1 MKNIFDEM
9 TRFSSEKPKTTLG
22 IIALFILALTPNA
35 MFIDFDNSEDAFFPD
50 NETVRLLND
59 VEDEYQAS
67 IDFIRFIDDIESGD
81 LYEESTWQ
89 QLAILEAILLEHPDL
104 NEYQYPLFGV
114 QANSG
119 MASAAMQWH
128 NLQDEET
135 ASDWITQMYS
145 AISGVAN
152 SNNSTLQANLD
163 ILSTT
168 SNSIPSPSIITAE
181 ELRAWEPGN
190 PNEWLDRLDSGNN
203 LTLELATMMGDL
215 NALNQGENAGQIA
228 AISGPISGKLGLLM
242 GLQSVDYRSMMVSN
256 LPADDSSNPW
266 DSDGP
271 VLTTFVVVTEPAE
284 HGEEVIGDVQE
295 KISLWAEDLQEQG
308 VNQTD
313 DSEISVFSFSQFSTG
328 QSANLGKELGILN
341 SICLLL
347 LGFILWT
354 KFRSKRDTANVL
366 ILTVFAILATYGMAG
381 LLTLLG
387 VKMVFN
393 AAMNS
398 IPILLLAIGVDYGLH
413 VVARIR
419 EELQD
424 QEKKDNKGR
433 ETLRDFS
440 LEARRVAI
448 RKGTILTSAALMVA
462 IFTDMVGF
470 LSFRFSSQ
478 QFLVSFG
485 TVIAIG
491 LFFIYLLSITAL
503 PALMMIIPPKKL
515 PLEKSGKN
523 DIGPIS
529 KKIGSFTKAPVLVIL
544 VTVII
549 SVPMFLGF
557 QQLEVGFD
565 TRDNFD
571 DSVPVV
577 QDFLLI
583 ADEFQSSPSPL
594 YVVLDG
600 EVISSEGKMVYDDII
615 IQLSEN
621 EKITGLPI
629 GIWGILEE
637 SRTSNTELDSLMNNL
652 DDDEASWNELK
663 AWLLSDDGRNI
674 SAGNLNSQ
682 GMQTVIS
689 FQASTLDWQATAD
702 FESELS
708 ATLAELAEDR
718 DGDYSIKLSG
728 RSLILAQVTAD
739 VADSAVL
746 STGTVAGVILIM
758 LIGINSVR
766 QKDIIGGAARGFV
779 TWVPL
784 MVVVVWVYGIM
795 GLTGYQ
801 LNSQTV
807 TIGALTLGLGVDYAV
822 HLTTRLEEE
831 VEHAPFANPEEWT
844 TKSVATTGRA
854 MFGAALTT
862 AGGFSVLNFS
872 SLVPLQLF
880 GQVFVVA
887 IVLALVSSLFLL
899 PALYTPFLKQD
910 ARKLAVESKL
920 SAPEKALPEQ
930 DSGEETDEST
940 VSVIVNPPV
949 DESE

>member
-9 TRFSSEKPKTTLG
+9 TRFSSERPKTTLG
-22 IIALFILALTPNA
+22 IIAVLILALTPNA
-35 MFIDFDNSEDAFFPD
+35 MFINFDNSEDAFFPD
-50 NETVRLLND
+50 NETVRLLNE
-59 VEDEYQAS
+59 VEDEYRAS
-67 IDFIRFIDDIESGD
+67 IDFIRFIDEIESGD
-81 LYEESTWQ
+81 LYENSTWE
-89 QLAILEAILLEHPDL
+89 QLATLEAILLENPDL
-104 NEYQYPLFGV
+104 DKYQYPLYGI
-114 QANSG
+114 QANNG

-128 NLQDEET
+128 HLQDIDSAVVWMGEMN
-135 ASDWITQMYS
+135 D
-145 AISGVAN
+145 AISAVVN
-152 SNNSTLQANLD
+152 SNNSSLQSSLDNLS
-163 ILSTT
+163 IAG
-168 SNSIPSPSIITAE
+168 NSIPSPSPITAD
-181 ELRAWEPGN
+181 ELRSWNPGT
-190 PNEWLDRLDSGNN
+190 PEDWLNRLDSGDN
-203 LTLELATMMGDL
+203 LSQSLGIMMGQL
-215 NALNQGENAGQIA
+215 EGLNQGPNASDILP
-228 AISGPISGKLGLLM
+228 ITGPISGKLGLLM
-242 GLQSVDYRSMMVSN
+242 GMQSIDYRAMMLSC
-256 LPADDSSNPW
+256 LPVEDSDEPW
-266 DSDGP
+266 ESDGP
-271 VLTTFVVVTEPAE
+271 ILTTFVVNTDPAE
-284 HGEEVIGDVQE
+284 YDLEIKGEVETLITA
-295 KISLWAEDLQEQG
+295 WAEELAEQAEDE
-308 VNQTD
+308 TD
-313 DSEISVFSFSQFSTG
+313 DSDISVFSFSQFSTG
-328 QSANLGKELGILN
+328 QNANLGKELGILN

-366 ILTVFAILATYGMAG
+366 VLTVFAILSTYGMAG

-419 EELQD
+419 EEMQD
-424 QEKKDNKGR
+424 QEKNDPQGR

-440 LEARRVAI
+440 IEARRIAI
-448 RKGTILTSAALMVA
+448 RKGTILTSAALLVA
-462 IFTDMVGF
+462 IFTDIVGF

-523 DIGPIS
+523 EIGPIS
-529 KKIGSFTKAPVLVIL
+529 KWVGSLTETPVLVVL

-549 SVPMFLGF
+549 SVPMFIGF

-571 DSVPVV
+571 ESVPVV

-583 ADEFQSSPSPL
+583 SDEFQSSPSPL
-594 YVVLDG
+594 YVVLEGDI
-600 EVISSEGKMVYDDII
+600 ISAEGKMVYDDII
-615 IQLSEN
+615 DELTGSEDIN
-621 EKITGLPI
+621 GLPI

-637 SRTSNTELDSLMNNL
+637 SRSSNSELDNL
-652 DDDEASWNELK
+652 LSQLDESDEVSWNVLRI
-663 AWLLSDDGRNI
+663 WLLSEEGRNI
-674 SAGNLNSQ
+674 SSSNLNSDAS
-682 GMQTVIS
+682 QTVIS
-689 FQASTLDWQATAD
+689 FQAATLDWKDTAE
-702 FESELS
+702 FENELS
-708 ATLAELAEDR
+708 ENLAKLGEDR
-718 DGDYSIKLSG
+718 DDEYLIMISG

-739 VADSAVL
+739 VADSAVI
-746 STGTVAGVILIM
+746 STATVAGVILLM
-758 LIGINSVR
+758 LVGINSVR
-766 QKDIIGGAARGFV
+766 QKDFVRGAARGFV
-779 TWVPL
+779 TWIPL
-784 MVVVVWVYGIM
+784 MVVVIWVYGIM

-822 HLTTRLEEE
+822 HITTRLEEE
-831 VEHAPFANPEEWT
+831 VEHAPDANPADWT
-844 TKSVATTGRA
+844 TKSAATTGRA

-887 IVLALVSSLFLL
+887 IVLALVSSLLLL

-910 ARKLAVESKL
+910 ARKFAAESM
-920 SAPEKALPEQ
+920 
-930 DSGEETDEST
+930 
-940 VSVIVNPPV
+940 VVVNANPSIS
-949 DESE
+949 ESE

>member
-1 MKNIFDEM
+1 M
-9 TRFSSEKPKTTLG
+9 
-22 IIALFILALTPNA
+22 
-35 MFIDFDNSEDAFFPD
+35 
-50 NETVRLLND
+50 
-59 VEDEYQAS
+59 
-67 IDFIRFIDDIESGD
+67 
-81 LYEESTWQ
+81 
-89 QLAILEAILLEHPDL
+89 
-104 NEYQYPLFGV
+104 
-114 QANSG
+114 
-119 MASAAMQWH
+119 
-128 NLQDEET
+128 
-135 ASDWITQMYS
+135 
-145 AISGVAN
+145 
-152 SNNSTLQANLD
+152 
-163 ILSTT
+163 
-168 SNSIPSPSIITAE
+168 
-181 ELRAWEPGN
+181 
-190 PNEWLDRLDSGNN
+190 
-203 LTLELATMMGDL
+203 
-215 NALNQGENAGQIA
+215 
-228 AISGPISGKLGLLM
+228 
-242 GLQSVDYRSMMVSN
+242 
-256 LPADDSSNPW
+256 
-266 DSDGP
+266 
-271 VLTTFVVVTEPAE
+271 
-284 HGEEVIGDVQE
+284 
-295 KISLWAEDLQEQG
+295 
-308 VNQTD
+308 
-313 DSEISVFSFSQFSTG
+313 
-328 QSANLGKELGILN
+328 GKELGILN
-341 SICLLL
+341 SLCLLL

-366 ILTVFAILATYGMAG
+366 VLTVFSILATYGMAG
-381 LLTLLG
+381 LLTLIG
-387 VKMVFN
+387 IKMVFN

-419 EELQD
+419 EELQN
-424 QEKKDNKGR
+424 QEKADPQGR
-433 ETLRDFS
+433 QTLRDFS
-440 LEARRVAI
+440 IEARRIAI

-523 DIGPIS
+523 DIGPVS
-529 KKIGSFTKAPVLVIL
+529 SWIGSLVNVPQKVIVVTIL
-544 VTVII
+544 I

-571 DSVPVV
+571 ESVPVV

-594 YVVLDG
+594 YAVLEG
-600 EVISSEGKMVYDDII
+600 NVISQDGRTLYDSVILE
-615 IQLSEN
+615 LSEN
-621 EKITGLPI
+621 PKTTGLPV
-629 GIWGILEE
+629 GIWSVLEE
-637 SRTSNTELDSLMNNL
+637 SRTTNSELDTLMNG
-652 DDDEASWNELK
+652 
-663 AWLLSDDGRNI
+663 LSDDESSWLALESWLLTEDGRNV
-674 SAGNLNSQ
+674 SSGNLNSDAS
-682 GMQTVIS
+682 QTVIS
-689 FQASTLDWQATAD
+689 FQAATLDWQATAD
-702 FESELS
+702 FESDLS
-708 ATLAELAEDR
+708 ANLADIADESG
-718 DGDYSIKLSG
+718 GDFTVQLSG

-739 VADSAVL
+739 VADSAVI
-746 STGTVAGVILIM
+746 STGTVAAVILMM
-758 LIGINSVR
+758 LIGINTVR
-766 QKDIIGGAARGFV
+766 QKDVVRGAARGFV

-831 VEHAPFANPEEWT
+831 VEHAPSADPEVWS

-887 IVLALVSSLFLL
+887 IILALVSSLFVL

-910 ARKLAVESKL
+910 ARKYLAN
-920 SAPEKALPEQ
+920 
-930 DSGEETDEST
+930 T
-940 VSVIVNPPV
+940 
-949 DESE
+949 ESE

>member
-1 MKNIFDEM
+1 MKNIFNEL
-9 TRFSSEKPKTTLG
+9 TNFSVNRPKTALA
-22 IIALFILALTPNA
+22 IIVVFLLALTPNA
-35 MFIDFDNSEDAFFPD
+35 MFINFDNSEDAFFPD
-50 NETVRLLND
+50 NDTVRLLND

-67 IDFIRFIDDIESGD
+67 IDFIRFIDDIDSGD
-81 LYEESTWQ
+81 LYEESTWK
-89 QLAILEAILLEHPDL
+89 QLATLEAILLENPDL
-104 NEYQYPLFGV
+104 NQYQYPLFGI

-119 MASAAMQWH
+119 MASSAIQWH
-128 NLQDEET
+128 NLQDQVS
-135 ASDWITQMYS
+135 ASGWIAEMNS
-145 AISGVAN
+145 AITDVSN

-163 ILSTT
+163 VLSST
-168 SNSIPSPSIITAE
+168 SNSIPSPGVISAD
-181 ELRAWEPGN
+181 ELRAWTPLD
-190 PNEWLDRLDSGNN
+190 PSLWLERLDSGNN
-203 LTLELATMMGDL
+203 LSQSLGLMLAQL
-215 NALNQGENAGQIA
+215 NALNQGPNATE
-228 AISGPISGKLGLLM
+228 ISAVTGPISGELGLLT
-242 GLQSVDYRSMMVSN
+242 GLQSLDYRSMMISN
-256 LPADDSSNPW
+256 IPADDSDDPW
-266 DSDGP
+266 NSDGP
-271 VLTTFVVVTEPAE
+271 VLTSFVVVTDPDE
-284 HGEEVIGDVQE
+284 HGANVIGDVQE
-295 KISLWAEDLQEQG
+295 EVSKWTVDLSEQAANETG
-308 VNQTD
+308 
-313 DSEISVFSFSQFSTG
+313 DSDISVFSFSQLSTG
-328 QSANLGKELGILN
+328 QNENLGKELGILN
-341 SICLLL
+341 SLCLLL

-354 KFRSKRDTANVL
+354 KFRSKRDTASVL
-366 ILTVFAILATYGMAG
+366 VLTVFAILATYGMAG

-387 VKMVFN
+387 TEMVFN

-424 QEKKDNKGR
+424 QEKNDPQGR

-440 LEARRVAI
+440 IEARKLAI
-448 RKGTILTSAALMVA
+448 RNGTILTSAALMVA

-515 PLEKSGKN
+515 SLAKSGKN
-523 DIGPIS
+523 EIGPIS
-529 KKIGSFTKAPVLVIL
+529 KWIGSLTEKPVLVVL

-549 SVPMFLGF
+549 SVPMFIGF

-577 QDFLLI
+577 EDFLMI

-600 EVISSEGKMVYDDII
+600 EIISLEGKTVYDDVIEK
-615 IQLSEN
+615 LSNTEEIN
-621 EKITGLPI
+621 GLPI

-637 SRTSNTELDSLMNNL
+637 SRSANNELDSILNQL
-652 DDDEASWNELK
+652 DDSDASWSMLK
-663 AWLLSDDGRNI
+663 TWLLSEDGRNL
-674 SAGNLNSQ
+674 SSGNLNFDAT
-682 GMQTVIS
+682 QTVIS
-689 FQASTLDWQATAD
+689 FQAATLDWGATVV
-702 FESELS
+702 FENKLSEDLS
-708 ATLAELAEDR
+708 QLEEDR
-718 DGDYSIKLSG
+718 DEYTIRISG
-728 RSLILAQVTAD
+728 RSLIVAQITED
-739 VADSAVL
+739 VADSAVI
-746 STGTVAGVILIM
+746 STATVAGVILVM
-758 LIGINSVR
+758 LVGINTVR
-766 QKDIIGGAARGFV
+766 QKNFVRGAARGFV
-779 TWVPL
+779 TWIPL

-822 HLTTRLEEE
+822 HFTTRMEEE
-831 VEHAPFANPEEWT
+831 AEHAPYANPSEWT
-844 TKSVATTGRA
+844 TKSAATTGRA

-887 IVLALVSSLFLL
+887 IVLALISSLFLL

-910 ARKLAVESKL
+910 ARKI
-920 SAPEKALPEQ
+920 
-930 DSGEETDEST
+930 T
-940 VSVIVNPPV
+940 
-949 DESE
+949 ESEE

>member
-1 MKNIFDEM
+1 MKNIFNEM
-9 TRFSSEKPKTTLG
+9 TNFSVGRPKTALA
-22 IIALFILALTPNA
+22 IIVVFLLALTPNA
-35 MFIDFDNSEDAFFPD
+35 MFINFDNSEDAFFPD

-67 IDFIRFIDDIESGD
+67 IDFIRFIDEIESGD
-81 LYEESTWQ
+81 LYIDSTWK
-89 QLAILEAILLEHPDL
+89 QLAILEAILIENPDL
-104 NEYQYPLFGV
+104 NQYQYPLFGI
-114 QANSG
+114 QANNG
-119 MASAAMQWH
+119 MASSAIQWH
-128 NLQDEET
+128 NLQDQDT
-135 ASDWITQMYS
+135 ASGWILEMNS
-145 AISGVAN
+145 AISNVAN

-163 ILSTT
+163 VLFTT
-168 SNSIPSPSIITAE
+168 GNSIPSPSVVSAE
-181 ELRAWEPGN
+181 ELRSWEPED
-190 PNEWLDRLDSGNN
+190 PEIWLERLDSGDN
-203 LTLELATMMGDL
+203 LTKSLGIMIGQL
-215 NALNQGENAGQIA
+215 NALNQGSNASE
-228 AISGPISGKLGLLM
+228 ISVVTGPISGKLGLLT
-242 GLQSVDYRSMMVSN
+242 GLQSIDYRSMMVSN
-256 LPADDSSNPW
+256 LPAEDSDDPW
-266 DSDGP
+266 ASDGP
-271 VLTTFVVVTEPAE
+271 VLTTFVVVTDPDE
-284 HGEEVIGDVQE
+284 HGVDVIGDVQE
-295 KISLWAEDLQEQG
+295 EVSKWAEDLSKQAAEETG
-308 VNQTD
+308 
-313 DSEISVFSFSQFSTG
+313 DSEISVFSFSQLSTG
-328 QSANLGKELGILN
+328 QNENLGKELGILN
-341 SICLLL
+341 SLCLLL

-366 ILTVFAILATYGMAG
+366 ILTVFAILSTYGMAG

-387 VKMVFN
+387 ANMVFN

-424 QEKKDNKGR
+424 QEKNNPQGR

-440 LEARRVAI
+440 IEARQLAI

-515 PLEKSGKN
+515 PLAKSGKN
-523 DIGPIS
+523 EIGPIS
-529 KKIGSFTKAPVLVIL
+529 KWIGSLTEKPVLVVL

-549 SVPMFLGF
+549 SVPMFIGF

-577 QDFLLI
+577 ADFLMI

-600 EVISSEGKMVYDDII
+600 DII
-615 IQLSEN
+615 SPEGRLIYAVIIEELSDTDEIN
-621 EKITGLPI
+621 GLPI
-629 GIWGILEE
+629 GIWGVLEE
-637 SRTSNTELDSLMNNL
+637 SRSSNTELDNLLNQL
-652 DDDEASWNELK
+652 DDSDASWGMLK
-663 AWLLSDDGRNI
+663 AWLLSDDGRNT
-674 SAGNLNSQ
+674 SSGNLNSDAT
-682 GMQTVIS
+682 QTVIS
-689 FQASTLDWQATAD
+689 FQAATLDWGATVI
-702 FESELS
+702 FEGELS
-708 ATLAELAEDR
+708 DALSQLEGDMP
-718 DGDYSIKLSG
+718 GDYSIQISG
-728 RSLILAQVTAD
+728 RSLITAQITAD
-739 VADSAVL
+739 VADSAVI
-746 STGTVAGVILIM
+746 STATVAGVILVM
-758 LIGINSVR
+758 LIGINTVR
-766 QKDIIGGAARGFV
+766 QKNFVRGSARGFV
-779 TWVPL
+779 TWIPL

-822 HLTTRLEEE
+822 HFTTRMEEE
-831 VEHAPFANPEEWT
+831 AEHSPSSSPSEWT
-844 TKSVATTGRA
+844 TKSAATTGRA

-910 ARKLAVESKL
+910 ARRFMKQGEDEIFVNKSIVES
-920 SAPEKALPEQ
+920 E
-930 DSGEETDEST
+930 
-940 VSVIVNPPV
+940 
-949 DESE
+949 

>member
-1 MKNIFDEM
+1 MKRIFDGM
-9 TRFSSEKPKTTLG
+9 TSFSTERPKMTIA
-22 IIALFILALTPNA
+22 IILVFLLSLTPNA
-35 MFIDFDNSEDAFFPD
+35 MFIKFDNSEDAFFPD
-50 NETVRLLND
+50 NETVRLLNE

-67 IDFIRFIDDIESGD
+67 IDFIRFIDDIDSGD
-81 LYEESTWQ
+81 LYEESTWE
-89 QLAILEAILLEHPDL
+89 QLATLEAILLENQDL
-104 NEYQYPLFGV
+104 QDYQYPLFGI
-114 QANSG
+114 QPNSG
-119 MASAAMQWH
+119 MASAAIQWH
-128 NLQDEET
+128 NLQDPLTAESWISNLQASIDAVA
-135 ASDWITQMYS
+135 ASDNESLT
-145 AISGVAN
+145 GN
-152 SNNSTLQANLD
+152 LANLTAA
-163 ILSTT
+163 S
-168 SNSIPSPSIITAE
+168 SNIPSPDLVSATV
-181 ELRAWEPGN
+181 LRNWQPED
-190 PNEWLDRLDSGNN
+190 PNLWLERIDEGEN
-203 LTLELATMMGDL
+203 LTSDL
-215 NALNQGENAGQIA
+215 TDLSIGLTNLIQGPNSSEIA
-228 AISGPISGKLGLLM
+228 MVTGPISGQIGMLM
-242 GLQSVDYRSMMVSN
+242 GMQSIDYRSMMISN
-256 LPADDSSNPW
+256 LPAEDSTDPW

-271 VLTTFVVVTEPAE
+271 VLTTFVIVTEPGE
-284 HGEEVIGDVQE
+284 HDVDVIGDVQE
-295 KISLWAEDLQEQG
+295 KVSEWADELVKDAKSETGDSDL
-308 VNQTD
+308 
-313 DSEISVFSFSQFSTG
+313 SVFSFSQLATG
-328 QSANLGKELGILN
+328 QNANLGKELGILN
-341 SICLLL
+341 SLCLLL

-366 ILTVFAILATYGMAG
+366 VLTVFAILATYGMAG

-424 QEKKDNKGR
+424 QEKADPQGR

-440 LEARRVAI
+440 IEARRIAI

-529 KKIGSFTKAPVLVIL
+529 SWIGSLVNVPQKVIVVTIL
-544 VTVII
+544 I

-594 YVVLDG
+594 YAVLDG
-600 EVISSEGKMVYDDII
+600 DVISQDGRALYDDVVME
-615 IQLSEN
+615 LSDN
-621 EKITGLPI
+621 PKTTGLPI
-629 GIWGILEE
+629 GIWSVLEE
-637 SRTSNTELDSLMNNL
+637 SRTTNSELDALMNGL
-652 DDDEASWNELK
+652 SDDETSWTALK
-663 AWLLSDDGRNI
+663 TWLLSEDGRNI
-674 SAGNLNSQ
+674 SSGNLNSDAS
-682 GMQTVIS
+682 QTVIS
-689 FQASTLDWQATAD
+689 FQAATLDWQATAD
-702 FESELS
+702 FESDLS
-708 ATLAELAEDR
+708 ANLADIAD
-718 DGDYSIKLSG
+718 DSKGDFIVQLSG

-739 VADSAVL
+739 VADSAVI
-746 STGTVAGVILIM
+746 STGTVAAVILLM
-758 LIGINSVR
+758 LIGINTVR
-766 QKDIIGGAARGFV
+766 QKDLVRGAARGFV
-779 TWVPL
+779 TWIPL

-831 VEHAPFANPEEWT
+831 VEHAPSAHPVVWS

-887 IVLALVSSLFLL
+887 IVLALVSSLFVL
-899 PALYTPFLKQD
+899 PAMYTPFLKQD
-910 ARKLAVESKL
+910 AKKYLAEN
-920 SAPEKALPEQ
+920 A
-930 DSGEETDEST
+930 G
-940 VSVIVNPPV
+940 I
-949 DESE
+949 ESE

>member
-1 MKNIFDEM
+1 MKNVFNEM
-9 TRFSSEKPKTTLG
+9 TNFSVNRPKTTLA
-22 IIALFILALTPNA
+22 IIVVFLLALTPNA
-35 MFIDFDNSEDAFFPD
+35 MFINFDNSEDAFFPD
-50 NETVRLLND
+50 NDTVRLLNEI
-59 VEDEYQAS
+59 EDDYQAS
-67 IDFIRFIDDIESGD
+67 IDFVRFIDDIDSGD
-81 LYEESTWQ
+81 LHQISTWK
-89 QLAILEAILLEHPDL
+89 QLAILEAILIENPDL
-104 NEYQYPLFGV
+104 DQYKYPLFGI
-114 QANSG
+114 QANNG
-119 MASAAMQWH
+119 MASSAIQWH
-128 NLQDEET
+128 NLQDTYT
-135 ASDWITQMYS
+135 ASAWISEMNS
-145 AISGVAN
+145 AILNVAN
-152 SNNSTLQANLD
+152 SNNSTLQVHLD
-163 ILSTT
+163 ILHST
-168 SNSIPSPSIITAE
+168 SNSIPSPSVVSAE
-181 ELRAWEPGN
+181 HLRAWEPSD
-190 PNEWLDRLDSGNN
+190 PTTWLERLDSGDN
-203 LTLELATMMGDL
+203 LSQSLGTMLGELNG
-215 NALNQGENAGQIA
+215 LNQGPNASE
-228 AISGPISGKLGLLM
+228 ISGVTGPIAGKLGLLN
-242 GLQSVDYRSMMVSN
+242 GLQSIDYRSMMISN
-256 LPADDSSNPW
+256 LPAEDSNNPW

-271 VLTTFVVVTEPAE
+271 VLTSYVVITDPTE
-284 HGEEVIGDVQE
+284 HGVEVIGDVQE
-295 KISLWAEDLQEQG
+295 KVTIWASDLSKQASEETG
-308 VNQTD
+308 
-313 DSEISVFSFSQFSTG
+313 DSEISVFSFSQLSTG
-328 QSANLGKELGILN
+328 QNENLGKELGILN
-341 SICLLL
+341 SLCLLL

-354 KFRSKRDTANVL
+354 KFRSKRDTASVL
-366 ILTVFAILATYGMAG
+366 VLTVFAILATYGMAG

-387 VKMVFN
+387 TNMVFN

-424 QEKKDNKGR
+424 EEKNNPQGR
-433 ETLRDFS
+433 ETLQDYS
-440 LEARRVAI
+440 IEARRLAI

-503 PALMMIIPPKKL
+503 PALMMIIPPKGL
-515 PLEKSGKN
+515 PLAKSGKN
-523 DIGPIS
+523 DIGPVS
-529 KKIGSFTKAPVLVIL
+529 KWVGSLTESPALVVL

-549 SVPMFLGF
+549 SVPMFIGF

-571 DSVPVV
+571 ESVPVV
-577 QDFLLI
+577 EDFLMI

-600 EVISSEGKMVYDDII
+600 EIISQEGKFVYDDVIEK
-615 IQLSEN
+615 LSNTDEIN
-621 EKITGLPI
+621 GLPI

-637 SRTSNTELDSLMNNL
+637 YRSSDSQLDFILNQL
-652 DDDEASWNELK
+652 DDSNASWSLLK
-663 AWLLSDDGRNI
+663 TWLLSEDGRNI
-674 SAGNLNSQ
+674 SSGNLNLEAT
-682 GMQTVIS
+682 QTVIS
-689 FQASTLDWQATAD
+689 FQAATLDWGATVE

-708 ATLAELAEDR
+708 EDLSLLEDDR
-718 DGDYSIKLSG
+718 DGDFTIRISG
-728 RSLILAQVTAD
+728 RSLIVAQITED
-739 VADSAVL
+739 VAESAVI
-746 STGTVAGVILIM
+746 STATVAGVILVM
-758 LIGINSVR
+758 LIGINTVR
-766 QKDIIGGAARGFV
+766 QKNFVRGAARGFV

-822 HLTTRLEEE
+822 HFTTRMEEE
-831 VEHAPFANPEEWT
+831 ALHAPFARPSEWT
-844 TKSVATTGRA
+844 TKSAATTGRA

-910 ARKLAVESKL
+910 ARKI
-920 SAPEKALPEQ
+920 
-930 DSGEETDEST
+930 T
-940 VSVIVNPPV
+940 
-949 DESE
+949 ESEE